1 MYLFKI
7 GEKTA
12 EICCI
17 DDTIT
22 VTKSLTVTFGE
33 FGGHSVPRGDPYGP
47 IFAIVS
53 VHTHRS
59 GLDSNMTYAD

>member
-7 GEKTA
+7 GEETA
-12 EICCI
+12 EIWCI

-22 VTKSLTVTFGE
+22 VTKSLTVTFCE

-59 GLDSNMTYAD
+59 GLDSNMNYAD